1 MGRHRFFTRLYLGF
15 IFLFLYLPLLILIVY
30 SFNRS
35 KYSTHWTG
43 WTLHWYRS
51 LLDNT
56 LLLDAAV
63 HSLIVAGISSV
74 AATALGTLAA
84 VAFYRYR
91 FIGRKVLY
99 SLVYVVMMSPDIVMG
114 ISLLIFF
121 ILVGLDI
128 GFWTLLLSHITFC
141 LPFVVVTVYAR
152 ISGFDPSVIEAA
164 RDLGA
169 GEFQTFRYILLP
181 LLMPAVV
188 SGWLLSFTLSL
199 DDVIVSF
206 FVTGPSFEILPLKIY
221 SMVRLGVKPEVNAL
235 STLLFGFTLVMV
247 SLSQLLIKERKQ

>member
-1 MGRHRFFTRLYLGF
+1 MARHRFFTRFYLGF
-15 IFLFLYLPLLILIVY
+15 IFGFLYLPLLILIVY
-30 SFNRS
+30 SFNQS
-35 KYSTHWTG
+35 KYSTNWTG

-51 LLDNT
+51 LWDNA

-63 HSLIVAGISSV
+63 NSLIVAGISSIT
-74 AATALGTLAA
+74 ATVIGTLAA

-121 ILVGLDI
+121 MLVGLPI
-128 GFWTLLLSHITFC
+128 GFRTLLLSHITFC

-152 ISGFDPSVIEAA
+152 ISGFDPRVIEAA

-235 STLLFGFTLVMV
+235 STVLFGFTLIMV
-247 SLSQLLIKERKQ
+247 TLSQLLVKERKR

>member
-1 MGRHRFFTRLYLGF
+1 MKDHIFRKIYLTG
-15 IFLFLYLPLLILIVY
+15 IYAFLYLPLLILVVY

-35 KYSTHWTG
+35 RFSTQWTG
-43 WTLHWYRS
+43 FTADWYIKLLH
-51 LLDNT
+51 NAM
-56 LLLDAAV
+56 LLDALRN
-63 HSLIVAGISSV
+63 SLIVAFLSSF
-74 AATALGTLAA
+74 AATVIGTLAA

-99 SLVYVVMMSPDIVMG
+99 TLVYIVMMSPDIVMG

-121 ILVGLDI
+121 MLSGMRI
-128 GFWTLLLSHITFC
+128 GFVTLLLSHITFC
-141 LPFVVVTVYAR
+141 IPFVVVTVYAR
-152 ISGFDPSVIEAA
+152 IRGFDPRVMEAA

-169 GEFQTFRYILLP
+169 GEFQTFRYVLLP

-221 SMVRLGVKPEVNAL
+221 SLVRLGIKPEINAL
-235 STLLFGFTLVMV
+235 STVLFLFTLVSV
-247 SLSQLLIKERKQ
+247 TLSQLLLKEKK

>member
-1 MGRHRFFTRLYLGF
+1 MKDRIFRKIYLTG
-15 IFLFLYLPLLILIVY
+15 IYVFLYLPLLILVVY

-35 KYSTHWTG
+35 RFSTQWTG
-43 WTLHWYRS
+43 FTVDWYIKLLH
-51 LLDNT
+51 NAM
-56 LLLDAAV
+56 LLDALRN
-63 HSLIVAGISSV
+63 SLIVAFLSSF
-74 AATALGTLAA
+74 AATVIGTLAA

-99 SLVYVVMMSPDIVMG
+99 TLVYIVMMSPDIVMG

-121 ILVGLDI
+121 MLSGMRI
-128 GFWTLLLSHITFC
+128 GFVTLLLSHITFC
-141 LPFVVVTVYAR
+141 IPFVVVTVYAR
-152 ISGFDPSVIEAA
+152 IRGFDPRVMEAA

-169 GEFQTFRYILLP
+169 GEFQTFRYVLLP

-221 SMVRLGVKPEVNAL
+221 SLVRLGIKPEINAL
-235 STLLFGFTLVMV
+235 STVLFLFTLVSV
-247 SLSQLLIKERKQ
+247 TLSQLLLKEKK

>member
-1 MGRHRFFTRLYLGF
+1 MTDRMFRHIYMTGIY
-15 IFLFLYLPLLILIVY
+15 IFLYLPLLILIVY

-35 KYSTHWTG
+35 RFSTRWTG
-43 WTLHWYRS
+43 FTLDWYIK
-51 LLDNT
+51 LLHNSM
-56 LLLDAAV
+56 LLDALGN
-63 HSLIVAGISSV
+63 SLIVAFLASF
-74 AATALGTLAA
+74 AATVIGTLAA

-99 SLVYVVMMSPDIVMG
+99 TLVHIVMMSPDIVMG

-121 ILVGLDI
+121 MLSGMRI
-128 GFWTLLLSHITFC
+128 GFGTLLMSHITFC
-141 LPFVVVTVYAR
+141 IPFVVVTVYSR
-152 ISGFDPSVIEAA
+152 IRGFDPRVIEAA

-169 GEFQTFRYILLP
+169 GEFQTFRYVLLP

-221 SMVRLGVKPEVNAL
+221 SLVRLGIKPEINAL
-235 STLLFGFTLVMV
+235 STVLFLFTLVSV
-247 SLSQLLIKERKQ
+247 TLSQLLIKEKK